1 MTGEWL
7 VVLVFAFVYLGMALG
22 RWPGL
27 ALDRTGIALV
37 GAILLVGA
45 GLMPADRIV
54 HHLEL
59 PTLVILFALMVLSAQ
74 VAASG
79 FFDQVATAIAGATVG
94 PFALLLLVVVT
105 AGALA
110 ALLTNDIVVWAMT
123 PLLVQGLVARGLPPV
138 PYVIALATAANAGSA
153 ATVVG
158 NPQNL
163 LIAQAGGLDFWA
175 FLGVAGVPAAMALAV
190 VFLVIALIWGR
201 RLRAAVPPAVAT
213 ELPPL
218 DRAHLTKAALAA
230 VGIVLVFTLPVD
242 RAIWALAIAA
252 ALLVSRRLATRTML
266 GLVDWHLLLLFASLF
281 VVTGALAETTL
292 TDDALAWATGR
303 GLDATAT
310 TTLLPLALA
319 GSNAIGNVPLVTLL
333 LALDLGFDEASLV
346 RLAVFSTLAGNLLV
360 VGSLA
365 NIIAVERAARH
376 GVRIGFATFA
386 AVGLPITLLSLA
398 LATWWLG

>member
-7 VVLVFAFVYLGMALG
+7 AVVVFGLVYLGMALG

-27 ALDRTGIALV
+27 ALDRTGVALV
-37 GAILLVGA
+37 GAILLVGV
-45 GLMPADRIV
+45 GLMPTDGIV

-79 FFDQVATAIAGATVG
+79 FFDRVAASIASAEVG
-94 PFALLLLVVVT
+94 PFVLLALVVGT
-105 AGALA
+105 SGTLS

-123 PLLVQGLVARGLPPV
+123 PLLVRGLVARGLPPA

-175 FLGVAGVPAAMALAV
+175 FLAVAGVPAAMALIV
-190 VFLVIALIWGR
+190 VFAVIALVWGR
-201 RLRAAVPPAVAT
+201 RLRAVERLDAVVGRT
-213 ELPPL
+213 TL
-218 DRAHLTKAALAA
+218 DRAHLLKAALAA
-230 VGIVLVFTLPVD
+230 LGIVLAFTLPVD
-242 RAIWALAIAA
+242 RALWALAIAG

-281 VVTGALAETTL
+281 VVTGAIAETAL
-292 TDDALAWATGR
+292 VADALAWATGR
-303 GLDATAT
+303 GLDATSSP
-310 TTLLPLALA
+310 TLLPLALV

-333 LALDLGFDEASLV
+333 LALDLGFTETALV

-365 NIIAVERAARH
+365 NIIAVERAASV

-386 AVGLPITLLSLA
+386 AVGVPVTLSSLA
-398 LATWWLG
+398 LAAWWLG